1 MTDWGWIIDLADRMA
16 VFAPDRRAIVDAD
29 SGKWFTCRELN
40 ARANKLANYLK
51 DGIGLRKGDRVAVL
65 SRNCIEYFDFF
76 FATQKLGLVLVPL
89 NFRLSDDEITHLM
102 QMTGVSTLAYE
113 DFFEERARGIISGS
127 GVENVI
133 GWGPAAADDAAADYG
148 AVLRDG
154 SDACPP
160 RGSVEIEDPHLILF
174 TGGTTGLPKGA
185 VISHRSVYWN
195 MVSEALSWNL
205 GPRDTI
211 FHVLPYF
218 HTGGWNIL
226 TLPTLFAGGTL
237 IISKKFD
244 PEIALRIIEDYRCS
258 IFFAAATMF
267 MMMSQTGYFDKADFR
282 SLKFMMS
289 GAAPCP
295 RSVMEPFWE
304 RSIPFMQ
311 GYGITEGGPNNL
323 FMPFQRLSIEQLKE
337 KWNSVGI
344 PFLYCRAL
352 VAGDDGSEAAPG
364 QMGELLLSGPVIFS
378 GYWDNPGAT
387 SATLV
392 NGWVHTGDMAMRDEE
407 GFFYIVDRKKDMFIS
422 GGENVFPV
430 EVEKVIA
437 AHSRVAEVAVIG
449 VPDPT
454 WGEVG
459 KAFVVPRP
467 GESLEP
473 AEIIQFAGERLG
485 RYKVPKYV
493 EIIESLPKSAVG
505 KVLKKDLKINSQGT
519 VRESSR

>member
-1 MTDWGWIIDLADRMA
+1 MNDWGWIIDLADRMA
-16 VFAPDRRAIVDAD
+16 AFTPGRRAIVDAD
-29 SGKWFTCRELN
+29 SGRTYTCLELN
-40 ARANKLANYLK
+40 SRANKLANYLQ
-51 DGIGLRKGDRVAVL
+51 DGLGLKKGDRVAVL
-65 SRNCIEYFDFF
+65 SRNSIEYFDFF

-89 NFRLSDDEITHLM
+89 NFRLADDEIAHLM
-102 QMTGVSTLAYE
+102 RMTGVSTLACE
-113 DFFEERARGIISGS
+113 DFFAERALAIIPGS
-127 GVENVI
+127 GVVNVI
-133 GWGPAAADDAAADYG
+133 GLGPATAGGAADYS

-154 SDACPP
+154 RDIEP
-160 RGSVEIEDPHLILF
+160 RRAPLEIKEPHLILF

-195 MVSEALSWNL
+195 MVSEALSWSL

-244 PEIALRIIEDYRCS
+244 PEATLRIIEDHRCS

-267 MMMSQTGYFDKADFR
+267 MMMSQTEYFGKADLS

-304 RSIPFMQ
+304 RNIPFMQ

-323 FMPFQRLSIEQLKE
+323 FMPFQRLSMEQLQE
-337 KWNSVGI
+337 KWNSVGM
-344 PFLYCRAL
+344 PFLYCRAR
-352 VAGDDGSEAAPG
+352 VADEGGSEAAPG
-364 QMGELLLSGPVIFS
+364 RMGELLLSGPVIFS

-387 SATLV
+387 ADTLV
-392 NGWVHTGDMAMRDEE
+392 DGWVHTGDIAVRDEE

-437 AHSRVAEVAVIG
+437 SHPRVAEAAVIG
-449 VPDPT
+449 VPDST

-467 GESLEP
+467 GESPDP
-473 AEIIQFAGERLG
+473 ADIIKFAGERLG

-493 EIIESLPKSAVG
+493 EIIDALPKSAVG
-505 KVLKKDLKINSQGT
+505 KVLKKDL
-519 VRESSR
+519 REISLKP